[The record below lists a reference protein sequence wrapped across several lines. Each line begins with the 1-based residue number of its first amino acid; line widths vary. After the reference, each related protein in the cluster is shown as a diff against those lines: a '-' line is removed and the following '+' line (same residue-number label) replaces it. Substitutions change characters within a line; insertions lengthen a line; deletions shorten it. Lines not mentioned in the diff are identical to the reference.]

1 MSDSFV
7 PPWTV
12 ASQAPYPL
20 DFSGKNSGVGG
31 YFLLH
36 RLFLIQGLNPHL
48 LHWQM
53 VSLPLSHQGSPN
65 SKDPTEAEEIKKWQ
79 EYT

>member
-7 PPWTV
+7 PPWTI
-12 ASQAPYPL
+12 AYQAPYPW
-20 DFSGKNSGVGG
+20 DFSGKNSGVGS

-36 RLFLIQGLNPHL
+36 RIFLIQGLNPHL

-53 VSLPLSHQGSPN
+53 VSLPLSHQGIPN
-65 SKDPTEAEEIKKWQ
+65 SKDLTEAEEIKKWQ
-79 EYT
+79 KYT